1 ILRRPRPRRPCRWR
15 KTFRR
20 ILDQQGLG
28 MVVPP
33 ATATRLEAIMANLRD
48 VEEWRASLTENQRF
62 RWASPSAVFKQCPVF
77 AKDRAAARPVMTP
90 RPVGFEIAID
100 AINERWEKA
109 DADERAVIRERLAS
123 MTLEPEPK
131 DIEEVFEALT
141 WLILDADQC
150 REILGRLAGE

>member
-1 ILRRPRPRRPCRWR
+1 
-15 KTFRR
+15 
-20 ILDQQGLG
+20 
-28 MVVPP
+28 
-33 ATATRLEAIMANLRD
+33 
-48 VEEWRASLTENQRF
+48 
-62 RWASPSAVFKQCPVF
+62 
-77 AKDRAAARPVMTP
+77 MTP
-90 RPVGFEIAID
+90 RPVGFEIAFD

-150 REILGRLAGE
+150 REILGRLAGEFDLSVTVAGKDPEPPKRKRRAKKTPAPPKVP